1 MTAFTLAHLSDV
13 HLPPLPSVRPVQLAN
28 KRVLGYLN
36 WKKNRH
42 TIHLRKVLDTLVA
55 DMLARAPDQIA
66 VTGDLVNL
74 ALEQEFAPVRQ
85 WLDSV
90 GSPDRVTVVPGNH
103 DAYVRSTQHRF
114 AESLHPF
121 LRGDEA
127 GEGVVRFP
135 FLRRRGSLA
144 LIGLS
149 SAVPTAP
156 LMATGRLG
164 EAQLAEL
171 EQLLAQLAGEDSFR
185 VLLIHHPLTS
195 RSRQKWLADAPD
207 LLALLRRYGVELV
220 LHGHDHEHATVWV
233 EGPNAPIPVIGVPSA
248 SAMATGHHP
257 GAGYNL
263 FSVHRDNDGWR
274 CTHTIRG
281 FGEAGG
287 MCELGR
293 VDLTPPR

>member
-13 HLPPLPSVRPVQLAN
+13 HLPPLPAVRAHQLAN

-42 TIHLRKVLDTLVA
+42 AIHRREVLDAVVA
-55 DMLARAPDQIA
+55 DMLAHGPDQIA

-74 ALEQEFAPVRQ
+74 ALEQEFSPVAA
-85 WLDSV
+85 WLAEV
-90 GSPDRVTVVPGNH
+90 GPPERVTVVPGNH

-127 GEGVVRFP
+127 GEGEVRFP

-171 EQLLAQLAGEDSFR
+171 EQLLAQLAGEHAFR

-195 RSRQKWLADAPD
+195 QSRQKWLSDASE
-207 LLALLRRYGVELV
+207 LLALLRRYGVDLV
-220 LHGHDHEHATVWV
+220 LHGHDHVHATVWV
-233 EGPNAPIPVIGVPSA
+233 EGPNAPIPVVGVPSA
-248 SAMATGHHP
+248 SAMASGHHP

-263 FSVHRDNDGWR
+263 FAVHRKDDAWR

-287 MCELGR
+287 MSELGR